1 MPWKPI
7 AEQLV
12 IATLD
17 GKVRKVMA
25 TAWNSDTGAVQ
36 VEWPP
41 PTVASAHRSS
51 STRRTTITQD
61 RYEPLDLEAFGV
73 VTKRK

>member
-17 GKVRKVMA
+17 GKVRKVVA
-25 TAWNSDTGAVQ
+25 TAWHSDTGAVQ

-41 PTVASAHRSS
+41 PSVAAPQRYS
-51 STRRTTITQD
+51 STRRTTLNLD
-61 RYEPLDLEAFGV
+61 RYEPLDPEAFSAA
-73 VTKRK
+73 TTRK

>member
-17 GKVRKVMA
+17 GKVRKILA

-41 PTVASAHRSS
+41 PAVGSPHRYS
-51 STRRTTITQD
+51 STRRTTINQD
-61 RYEPLDLEAFGV
+61 RYEPLDLEAFSAA
-73 VTKRK
+73 TKRK